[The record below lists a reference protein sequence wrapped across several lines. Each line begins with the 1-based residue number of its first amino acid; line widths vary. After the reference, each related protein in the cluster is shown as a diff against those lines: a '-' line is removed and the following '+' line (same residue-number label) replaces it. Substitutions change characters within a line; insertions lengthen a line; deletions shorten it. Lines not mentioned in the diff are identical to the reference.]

1 MKSGIHLRS
10 MGWLLAAGLAFGAA
24 AAHGRETGVP
34 ITQNQ
39 EAKVAAGM
47 TAAEVQQSLGRPADI
62 VKYRNAVGPTWIYEV
77 DGATFGVTQFDV
89 EFGSDGKVASAAE
102 SVLGDN

>member
-1 MKSGIHLRS
+1 MKSEIHLRS
-10 MGWLLAAGLAFGAA
+10 MGWLLAAGLAFGATA
-24 AAHGRETGVP
+24 AQAATGVA
-34 ITQNQ
+34 ITQNE
-39 EAKVAAGM
+39 EAKVAVGM

-62 VKYRNAVGPTWIYEV
+62 VKYRSAVGPTWIYEV

-89 EFGSDGKVASAAE
+89 KFGSDGKVASAAE